1 MRVTSIRSLP
11 DSDEDDALSRLDET
25 VKSRLTRNHVVRNVS
40 TVKNYLFA
48 DNTAFHRIS
57 NYRIC
62 IAPFQVVPK
71 RVRRLIMLSK
81 RV

>member
-11 DSDEDDALSRLDET
+11 DSDEDDALSGLDDT

-40 TVKNYLFA
+40 AVKIYLFA
-48 DNTAFHRIS
+48 DTAFHRIS

-81 RV
+81 RA